1 MDDLMEV
8 STYKEFKS
16 AFDREVRNQAE
27 SFIRMGYLLR
37 IAEDTDILY
46 ESGYK
51 SIAEFAREE
60 YKLPADYVSRMMDVN
75 RRYSD
80 GGYSDRIAPKY
91 QGYGYTLL
99 SEMLKLSDA
108 VVEALPDKVTREEI
122 RELKKE
128 IREENATTDIEVL
141 LEGEEQM
148 QQELDNNLIKVLHQN
163 WRENV
168 RDYQKMFKAVTTSEN
183 QKETA
188 LQLLAPSGIGMK
200 IIRIKGIGKF
210 LLSIKGADQDLEL
223 VNVRTD
229 ETEKYTWD
237 DCAKALS
244 QLCRGKN
251 YKDAYEKA
259 YGEPYPEEGMKK
271 DAKTTRVQNE
281 EDHVKE
287 PDKNHGIT
295 EKASGIICETD
306 PVPEEEG
313 SGEEDKECQV
323 NTEEKEEIAPAQITG
338 KTERISATPE
348 QITEDPVLTRQQDGG
363 TQEAVQQSIDD
374 YEEVLPEGYR
384 PIPEVITRKE
394 VELWKS
400 AAQSAVRLF
409 NTLESNDWNSDCIK
423 LVHEMCIETAN
434 LKVILETLEEVME
447 HAE

>member
-259 YGEPYPEEGMKK
+259 YGEPYPEEEMKK

-281 EDHVKE
+281 NPVKE
-287 PDKNHGIT
+287 PGKNHGIT
-295 EKASGIICETD
+295 EKASGIIREPD
-306 PVPEEEG
+306 PVPEEEE
-313 SGEEDKECQV
+313 SGEDDQECQV

-338 KTERISATPE
+338 KTEGVSAMQE
-348 QITEDPVLTRQQDGG
+348 QVIGDPVLMGQQDGA
-363 TQEAVQQSIDD
+363 TQEAVQQSIDA
-374 YEEVLPEGYR
+374 YKEVLPAGYQ

-394 VELWKS
+394 VELWKG

-409 NTLESNDWNSDCIK
+409 NTLERNDWNPDCIK

-434 LKVILETLEEVME
+434 LKAILETLEEMME
-447 HAE
+447 HGE